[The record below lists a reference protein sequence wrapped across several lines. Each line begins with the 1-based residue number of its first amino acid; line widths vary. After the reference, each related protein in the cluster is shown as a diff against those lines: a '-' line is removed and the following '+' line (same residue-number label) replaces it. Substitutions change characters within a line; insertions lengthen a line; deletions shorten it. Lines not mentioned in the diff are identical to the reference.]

1 MRFLPLEPDLPLLHD
16 QLEGSWVYRLEE
28 VNPRP
33 IVQAVVENTLV
44 RVWFSFERGDARLRA
59 VPVVLHRE
67 DLFRAGHPQDLPDEF
82 ALPEAVSVD
91 KSVSP
96 MFMGFVGTRAC
107 T

>member
-1 MRFLPLEPDLPLLHD
+1 MSAVE
-16 QLEGSWVYRLEE
+16 
-28 VNPRP
+28 PRP

-107 T
+107 TARIRADSAFAEIERAFERPVKVR